1 MKKRVFA
8 ACPLRPEFDDL
19 YLVIKQIAESLGAS
33 VLRPDE
39 LNNRH
44 YFIDLVFYHRIVK
57 CFVLIDLKRG
67 FLMAIK
73 FERDENVP
81 TLYEFIVVFRS

>member
-1 MKKRVFA
+1 
-8 ACPLRPEFDDL
+8 
-19 YLVIKQIAESLGAS
+19 

-44 YFIDLVFYHRIVK
+44 NFIDLVFYHRIVK

-67 FLMAIK
+67 FLIAIK

-81 TLYEFIVVFRS
+81 TLYEFIVVFRR